1 MTNLNSYTIEN
12 YLYKLGNEYS
22 LNQDTMKIESIINV
36 NNTIFFFCSKKEG
49 FFQAKISE
57 TKSIASTIIP
67 VNALIFH
74 NLVLKN
80 LSASSL

>member
-49 FFQAKISE
+49 FFKQKFL
-57 TKSIASTIIP
+57 K
-67 VNALIFH
+67 L
-74 NLVLKN
+74 NL
-80 LSASSL
+80 